1 VRRGRPYHSRVRD
14 RTLLLGSLTVVTA
27 ASGFGMLGVLASFAY
42 DAGFDPMSFVAWRA
56 GFGTLIVV
64 AFAAWR
70 IGRGRAFVAP
80 WRLTTPGRVAF
91 VTACSTA
98 LILNLGMFYAFERTT
113 VAIVLLGF
121 YTYPALVA
129 AYEIA
134 TGHEPLD
141 AVRVAA
147 LCFSLGGMVL
157 VVAGGLTAGG
167 DIRIDPLGIV
177 FALVAAVAQTIFI
190 LVSRFGYSA
199 IPAEQAMGWII
210 GATMIS
216 CAVLTLVGGGAAVLA
231 LPLREPTALAIAAF
245 TGIFA
250 AGIPSI
256 LFLTGIRAIGGTRTG
271 VLMLFEP
278 VVGVALAALLL
289 SESIQAIQA
298 VGGLAILVAA
308 IVLQRSTP
316 AAEEAGR
323 NASALAGGIER

>member
-1 VRRGRPYHSRVRD
+1 VRD
-14 RTLLLGSLTVVTA
+14 RTLLIGSLTVVAA

-56 GFGTLIVV
+56 AFGTLIVV
-64 AFAAWR
+64 LFAAWR
-70 IGRGRAFVAP
+70 INRGRAFVAP
-80 WRLTTPGRVAF
+80 WRLSATGRAAF
-91 VTACSTA
+91 VTAAFTA
-98 LILNLGMFYAFERTT
+98 LVLNLGMFYAFDRAT

-147 LCFSLGGMVL
+147 LTFSLGGMVL

-167 DIRIDPLGIV
+167 DVRVDPLGIV
-177 FALVAAVAQTIFI
+177 LALVAAVAQAIFI

-210 GATMIS
+210 GTTMAS
-216 CAVLTLVGGGAAVLA
+216 CAVLTLLGGGAAVLA
-231 LPLREPTALAIAAF
+231 LPLREPSALAIAAF

-278 VVGVALAALLL
+278 VVGVALAALILG
-289 SESIQAIQA
+289 ESLQPIQA
-298 VGGLAILVAA
+298 VGGLAILAGA
-308 IVLQRSTP
+308 IVLQRSSP
-316 AAEEAGR
+316 VAEAAGR
-323 NASALAGGIER
+323 KASALAGGIER